1 MKKNLRGI
9 SAIAM
14 VMALLSSVSF
24 SQSAISYK
32 ELPNF
37 HQVNERLYRGAQPK
51 KEGLKKLASLGVKSI
66 LNLRGED
73 ENTIA
78 EQQEAKELGLNYYA
92 LPMGGLSR
100 PSDEQIVKALSII
113 NNPEN
118 GVVFVHCKHGADR
131 TGVVIAC
138 YRMTQESQ
146 TVEQVKA
153 EAEKHGMS
161 WVQFGMKRYISDYYN
176 KLSRQ
181 KQTSSGEKQKAISSQ
196 TQIAH

>member
-9 SAIAM
+9 SAIAI

-24 SQSAISYK
+24 SQSTIVYK

-51 KEGLKKLASLGVKSI
+51 KDGLKKLAALGVKSI

-73 ENTIA
+73 ATSLA
-78 EQQEAKELGLNYYA
+78 EQKEAKELGLNYYA

-100 PSDEQIVKALSII
+100 PSDEQISIALSII

-146 TVEQVKA
+146 TAEQAKE

-161 WVQFGMKRYISDYYN
+161 WVQIGMKRYISDYYT
-176 KLSRQ
+176 KLSRE
-181 KQTSSGEKQKAISSQ
+181 KQTPPGEKQKAVSGQLQ
-196 TQIAH
+196 TAH

>member
-1 MKKNLRGI
+1 MKKSIRGFG
-9 SAIAM
+9 AIAI

-24 SQSAISYK
+24 SQSATSYK

-37 HQVNERLYRGAQPK
+37 HRVNERLYRGAQPK
-51 KEGLKKLASLGVKSI
+51 KDGLKKLASLGVKSI

-73 ENTIA
+73 ENTAA
-78 EQQEAKELGLNYYA
+78 EQREAKELGLNYYA

-100 PSDEQIVKALSII
+100 PSDEQIAKALSII

-138 YRMTQESQ
+138 FRMLQESQ
-146 TVEQVKA
+146 TAEQA
-153 EAEKHGMS
+153 REEAEKHGMS
-161 WVQFGMKRYISDYYN
+161 WVQFGMKRYISDYYK
-176 KLSRQ
+176 KLSRD
-181 KQTSSGEKQKAISSQ
+181 KQTSSTGNHKAIGNQLQ
-196 TQIAH
+196 TAH